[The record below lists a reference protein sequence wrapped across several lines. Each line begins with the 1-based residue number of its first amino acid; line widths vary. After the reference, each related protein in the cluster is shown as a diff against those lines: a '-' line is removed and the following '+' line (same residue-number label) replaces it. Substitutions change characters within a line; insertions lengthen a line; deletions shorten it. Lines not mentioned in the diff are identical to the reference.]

1 MSSTNKTSSF
11 IIHNLW
17 WLIPLSVV
25 LFFWQHAFP
34 ILLMLVFAYLGR
46 VILNPMVKLIDGW
59 IYNRKWSVFIVI
71 IMLIIL
77 LAILSG
83 SVFPLIWDQI
93 LSLQSVLSMESL
105 VKFQSKLTLILEG
118 ILPTFLFNAYNDF
131 MVNVDVS
138 MSDMWEAGLSQL
150 STFIGS
156 AGTVAFA
163 LGSAI
168 LSFLILLV
176 FMIFFLLDGEKFT
189 HSFMQAVPEEKNE
202 LIKRMLNKTSQQ
214 IHAYIRGQLLAGTSV
229 AITSIIGLYVLQW
242 ITGIQI
248 PYTIL
253 IGIVAGLFN
262 LIPFIGPVMGMIPA
276 IVIYLVTDQV
286 VPIHILYVFLIMVV
300 FAIVQLIDN
309 LIMSPYIMGSSVGFH
324 PMLVIML
331 VLLGASIGGIL
342 GMLGIIFSF
351 SLMYMTTTHIYMIL
365 KKGRPGPL
373 SNS

>member
-1 MSSTNKTSSF
+1 
-11 IIHNLW
+11 
-17 WLIPLSVV
+17 
-25 LFFWQHAFP
+25 
-34 ILLMLVFAYLGR
+34 MLVFAYLGR
-46 VILNPMVKLIDGW
+46 VILNPIVKLIDSW

-77 LAILSG
+77 LVILSG

-138 MSDMWEAGLSQL
+138 MSDMWAAGLSQL

-214 IHAYIRGQLLAGTSV
+214 IHAYIRGQLFAGTSV

-276 IVIYLVTDQV
+276 VVIYLVTDQA
-286 VPIHILYVFLIMVV
+286 VPIHILYVFLIMVI

-342 GMLGIIFSF
+342 GMLFAVPIAA
-351 SLMYMTTTHIYMIL
+351 IL
-365 KKGRPGPL
+365 KVIIEELVTTFNKY
-373 SNS
+373 